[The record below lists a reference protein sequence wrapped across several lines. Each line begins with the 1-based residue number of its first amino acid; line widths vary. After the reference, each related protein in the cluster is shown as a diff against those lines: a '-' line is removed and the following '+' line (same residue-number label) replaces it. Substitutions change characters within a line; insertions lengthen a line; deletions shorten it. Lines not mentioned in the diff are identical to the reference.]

1 MSDAWKSEQP
11 SGMPFLWAFFS
22 TLKLFAKHV
31 SLREGTIQMDD
42 RPAGT
47 DGRHEVEGK
56 IGENNLFESSRSTQS
71 RGVVIADLK

>member
-1 MSDAWKSEQP
+1 MFGKASSHP
-11 SGMPFLWAFFS
+11 GCHSSGHFFS

-56 IGENNLFESSRSTQS
+56 IGENNLFESSRSTRS

>member
-1 MSDAWKSEQP
+1 
-11 SGMPFLWAFFS
+11 
-22 TLKLFAKHV
+22 
-31 SLREGTIQMDD
+31 MDD

>member
-1 MSDAWKSEQP
+1 MSGKANSHP
-11 SGMPFLWAFFS
+11 GCHSSGHFFS

-56 IGENNLFESSRSTQS
+56 IGENNLFESSRSTRS

>member
-1 MSDAWKSEQP
+1 MSGKASSHPECHS
-11 SGMPFLWAFFS
+11 SGHFFS

-56 IGENNLFESSRSTQS
+56 IGENNLFESSRSTRS